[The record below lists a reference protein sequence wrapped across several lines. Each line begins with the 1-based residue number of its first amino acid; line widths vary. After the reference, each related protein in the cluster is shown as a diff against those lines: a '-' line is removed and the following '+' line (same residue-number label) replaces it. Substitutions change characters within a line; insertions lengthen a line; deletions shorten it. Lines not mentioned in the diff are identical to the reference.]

1 MTVVQPCEDDH
12 DSQHQKAECAA
23 EQLQQRGKQTNL
35 RMLAA
40 VKTRKLLACRH
51 ICLAELLIQLLKLH
65 IAVFPEEPVKQRP
78 CEFLFG
84 LRNVT
89 LLM

>member
-1 MTVVQPCEDDH
+1 MTIVQSCEDDRER
-12 DSQHQKAECAA
+12 QHQNAESAA
-23 EQLQQRGKQTNL
+23 EQLQQRREQTDL

-65 IAVFPEEPVKQRP
+65 IAVFPEETVKQRP
-78 CEFLFG
+78 REFLFG